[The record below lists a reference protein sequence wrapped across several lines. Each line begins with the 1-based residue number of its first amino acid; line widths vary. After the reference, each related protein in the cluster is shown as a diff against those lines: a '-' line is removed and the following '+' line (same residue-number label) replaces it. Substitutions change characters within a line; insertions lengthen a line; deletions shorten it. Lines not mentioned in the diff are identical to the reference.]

1 MDVVVIG
8 GSAGGLKAAC
18 RIGRLKP
25 DAHITVLVKDRH
37 FGYSGCG
44 LPYFLSGDV
53 MGYDDLIST
62 ASGTIKDEQYFR
74 EVKGINILSRHEALT
89 IDRSARAV
97 HCRDLESNREM
108 NLPYDCLVIATGTNP
123 MPVVIPGADSDKIS
137 YFTKPDDALKL
148 RADLETGKIESVS
161 IIGGGYIGLEL
172 CEAFS
177 AMWGVKPRLVEIR
190 QHVLPGILDTE
201 LACLV
206 EDELRRNGVDLML
219 GSRCQQIVEDDGKM
233 CLITMDGS
241 KLPADRVILATGM
254 RPNVELARKAGLKI
268 GITGG
273 IETDRHLRTT
283 DPDIYAAGDCVE
295 LTSVVDGRAGLWQ
308 LGSLA
313 SRMGRVV
320 GDNICNG
327 DVHFHP
333 VTGANILKVF
343 DLTLGSVGMT
353 ATESAERGYNIGCS
367 WGTFYD
373 RMHYYPDATYMMCK
387 LVYDKTSRQVLGVQV
402 VSKGQA
408 VHIIDKAA
416 QLIRQKATL
425 HDFQDLEHGYSPP
438 YSQPFDPLHYL
449 GFIAEN
455 SHSAGVKL
463 ISPADFTNLPAESII
478 LDVRNSDEIEVS
490 PLPELKGEVI
500 AVPLEKLR
508 SQLTRCIPREKP
520 IIAVCE
526 MGSRSW
532 DAAIMLRRA
541 GWNDIGILAGGM
553 HFQPESLTESKL
565 GLTNCT

>member
-1 MDVVVIG
+1 MDVLVIG

-53 MGYDDLIST
+53 NDYDELIST
-62 ASGTIKDEQYFR
+62 ANGTIKNERYFR
-74 EVKGINILSRHEALT
+74 EVKGINILPLHEALT
-89 IDRSARAV
+89 VDRSARAV
-97 HCRDLESNREM
+97 RCRDLESNREM
-108 NLPYDCLVIATGTNP
+108 DLPYDALVIATGSSP
-123 MPVVIPGADSDKIS
+123 MPAVIPGADSDMIS
-137 YFTKPDDALKL
+137 YFTTPNDALKL
-148 RADLETGKIESVS
+148 RRDLETGKIGSVS

-177 AMWGVKPRLVEIR
+177 VMWGVDVRLAEIR
-190 QHVLPGILDTE
+190 THVLPRILDAE

-206 EDELRRNGVDLML
+206 EDELRKNSVELML
-219 GSRCQQIVEDDGKM
+219 GCRCHEIVEANSKVCMYADDG
-233 CLITMDGS
+233 TRH
-241 KLPADRVILATGM
+241 PADRIILTTGM
-254 RPNVELARKAGLKI
+254 CPNAELARKAGLDI

-273 IETDRHLRTT
+273 IKVDDHLRTS

-295 LTSVVDGRAGLWQ
+295 LTSIVDGHAGLWQ

-320 GDNICNG
+320 GDNICHG
-327 DVHFHP
+327 DSHFHP
-333 VTGANILKVF
+333 VIGANVLKLF

-353 ATESAERGYNIGCS
+353 ATECEEKGYNVGCS

-373 RMHYYPDATYMMCK
+373 RMHYYPESTYMMCK
-387 LVYDKTSRQVLGVQV
+387 LVYDQSSGQVLGVQV
-402 VSKGQA
+402 VSKGEA
-408 VHIIDKAA
+408 VHVIDKAS
-416 QLIRQKATL
+416 QLLRLKASL
-425 HDFQDLEHGYSPP
+425 HDFQDLEHAYSPP

-463 ISPADFTNLPAESII
+463 VSPADFTNLPADAII
-478 LDVRNSDEIEVS
+478 LDVRIEEEIKAL
-490 PLPELKGEVI
+490 PLPELKGEI
-500 AVPLEKLR
+500 ISVPVEKLR
-508 SQLTRCIPREKP
+508 SQLTHCIPREKP

-541 GWNDIGILAGGM
+541 GWNDISILAGGM
-553 HFQPESLTESKL
+553 HFQPDRKGTEQ
-565 GLTNCT
+565 